1 MKKIIL
7 LSQILLALLLQ
18 APVGAAAPICSE
30 AFQDAEILKA
40 GPKIIILSA
49 PSGGGKTTLA
59 QMLIKDLPKISISIS
74 STTRAP
80 RGQEVNGK
88 DYHFLAKAEFQQKI
102 KNNDFAE
109 YAEVH
114 GNFYGTDINAMKA
127 EHAKGQ
133 SVLALLDIKGA
144 EALRKR
150 FPGQV
155 RTIFITPPDL
165 VTLETRL
172 RSRGTD
178 TDEAIALRLK
188 NAKEEMQEAK
198 NFDEVVLNDDLKQ
211 AYQDLLNLV
220 RPLVQ

>member
-1 MKKIIL
+1 MKKIFLLLQIL
-7 LSQILLALLLQ
+7 LSFTTVSQI
-18 APVGAAAPICSE
+18 GAAASVCAE
-30 AFQDAEILKA
+30 AFQDAEPLIT
-40 GPKIIILSA
+40 GPKIIVLSA

-59 QMLIKDLPKISISIS
+59 QMLVKDLSKASISVS

-88 DYHFLAKAEFQQKI
+88 DYHFLTKEEFEQKI

-114 GNFYGTDINAMKA
+114 GNFYGTDINVIKT
-127 EHAKGQ
+127 EHAKGR
-133 SVLALLDIKGA
+133 SVIALLDIKGA
-144 EALRKR
+144 ENLRKR

-165 VTLETRL
+165 ATLEARL

-178 TDEAIALRLK
+178 TEEAIALRLK
-188 NAKEEMQEAK
+188 NASAEMKEAPK
-198 NFDEVVLNDDLKQ
+198 FDDVVLNDDLKQ
-211 AYQDLLNLV
+211 AYRDLLDIV